1 MLVSELISNLRH
13 LDPNAELVI
22 DLSDVDDNSGKVAIE
37 SVSPGDDGQVLVTL
51 INE

>member
-1 MLVSELISNLRH
+1 MIVSELISNLRH

-22 DLSDVDDNSGKVAIE
+22 DLNGINDHSEKIAIE

-51 INE
+51 TDD

>member
-22 DLSDVDDNSGKVAIE
+22 DSDGVFDHSGKVVIDN
-37 SVSPGDDGQVLVTL
+37 VSPGDDGQVLVTL